1 MDNHISE
8 DLINQILKNSI
19 EDNPILEDNPIQSG
33 SVARCFSIFF
43 ISLIKPNL
51 APDKPAEI
59 FEFFL

>member
-33 SVARCFSIFF
+33 SVAWCFSIFLF
-43 ISLIKPNL
+43 H
-51 APDKPAEI
+51 
-59 FEFFL
+59 